1 MNKVSWS
8 DVEAGLRERRSPPPV
23 PDAGAFAEDFK
34 ARARLVR
41 QEGPGKV
48 AAQWLAPMRWA
59 AATLAVVL
67 VLAVTVLFWPVHEAL
82 MTQVKSLNVLAP
94 HSGVIIMNDEGGQG
108 TVVWITD
115 MDMERGGKG

>member
-8 DVEAGLRERRSPPPV
+8 DVEVGLRERSAPGAMR
-23 PDAGAFAEDFK
+23 DAGTFGADFK

-41 QEGPGKV
+41 QEVPEEPGTTWVPLLRWGAASFAVALVVAVAVIYWPGP
-48 AAQWLAPMRWA
+48 AD
-59 AATLAVVL
+59 
-67 VLAVTVLFWPVHEAL
+67 L
-82 MTQVKSLNVLAP
+82 MTQVKSLRVMAP

-115 MDMERGGKG
+115 METDGGDKG

>member
-8 DVEAGLRERRSPPPV
+8 DVEAGLREHRPSGAIR
-23 PDAGAFAEDFK
+23 DAGTFGADFK

-41 QEGPGKV
+41 QEAPEEAGTPWTPLLRWGTASF
-48 AAQWLAPMRWA
+48 AAVM
-59 AATLAVVL
+59 
-67 VLAVTVLFWPVHEAL
+67 VLAVAVLFWPVHESL
-82 MTQVKSLNVLAP
+82 MTQVKSLNILAP

-115 MDMERGGKG
+115 MEINGGGKG